1 VRLSDTAL
9 AMISLGFIISF
20 PVVAEIDENNIL
32 CPAYLTP
39 GDNRLN
45 VTNTKGHHGL
55 PDTSKINYAANSL
68 SSETNYDDDLSFQ
81 PDCDEKS
88 FQSGSK
94 SFCSDTQQLTILDQ
108 KNEYLS
114 SNLIE
119 TNSHLLSLYDQMKN
133 LEKRINEKIEKEQ
146 QFLYQVIS
154 RPAIQHVKRTQQ
166 LLTDQAR
173 ISLEIIDIKT
183 NITALQENLQS
194 LSGKLTELERE
205 SSVTTAAS
213 TSVPPMLSASSVS
226 PQINKQTLLVAKCL
240 FPTVV
245 TVAAIVVN
253 MYLYV
258 ITTRKF
264 PI

>member
-1 VRLSDTAL
+1 MLG
-9 AMISLGFIISF
+9 LGFIISF
-20 PVVAEIDENNIL
+20 PVVAEVEENIIL
-32 CPAYLTP
+32 CPAYLPP
-39 GDNRLN
+39 GDNRVN
-45 VTNTKGHHGL
+45 VTNTKAHRGL
-55 PDTSKINYAANSL
+55 PNTSTRNCPENSFNSEAN
-68 SSETNYDDDLSFQ
+68 DDDDDQ
-81 PDCDEKS
+81 S
-88 FQSGSK
+88 FQSECGSK
-94 SFCSDTQQLTILDQ
+94 SFCSDIQQLTILDQ

-119 TNSHLLSLYDQMKN
+119 TNSHLLSLYEQMKS

-154 RPAIQHVKRTQQ
+154 RPAIQHVKKTQQ
-166 LLTDQAR
+166 LLTDQAQ
-173 ISLEIIDIKT
+173 ISLDLLDMKK
-183 NITALQENLQS
+183 NIATLQEDLQL
-194 LSGKLTELERE
+194 LSGKFTELERE
-205 SSVTTAAS
+205 SSVTTTSAS
-213 TSVPPMLSASSVS
+213 TSVPPILSASKVS
-226 PQINKQTLLVAKCL
+226 PQNNKQNLQVAKCL

>member
-1 VRLSDTAL
+1 MISVSQSVS

-20 PVVAEIDENNIL
+20 PVVAEVDENNIL

-39 GDNRLN
+39 GDNRVN
-45 VTNTKGHHGL
+45 VTDTKRHHGL
-55 PDTSKINYAANSL
+55 PNTSKRNCSENSFNSEAAG
-68 SSETNYDDDLSFQ
+68 DDDQ
-81 PDCDEKS
+81 S
-88 FQSGSK
+88 FQSGCGSK
-94 SFCSDTQQLTILDQ
+94 SFCSDVQQLTVLDQ

-119 TNSHLLSLYDQMKN
+119 TNSHLLSLYDQIKS
-133 LEKRINEKIEKEQ
+133 LEKRMNDKIDKEQ

-154 RPAIQHVKRTQQ
+154 RPAIQHVKKTQQ
-166 LLTDQAR
+166 LLTDQAQ
-173 ISLEIIDIKT
+173 ISLDLIDIKK
-183 NITALQENLQS
+183 NIATLQEDLQL
-194 LSGKLTELERE
+194 LSGKFTELERE
-205 SSVTTAAS
+205 NSVTTTAS
-213 TSVPPMLSASSVS
+213 TSIPAILSASQVS
-226 PQINKQTLLVAKCL
+226 PQNNKQNLLVAKCL

>member
-1 VRLSDTAL
+1 MSDIAI
-9 AMISLGFIISF
+9 AMISLGLITSF
-20 PVVAEIDENNIL
+20 PVVAEVEESKIL

-39 GDNRLN
+39 AQPGHNRVN

-55 PDTSKINYAANSL
+55 PNTSKLNCAGNSL
-68 SSETNYDDDLSFQ
+68 NSEDNTDDDQSY
-81 PDCDEKS
+81 
-88 FQSGSK
+88 QSGSQ
-94 SFCSDTQQLTILDQ
+94 SVCSDIQQLTILDQ
-108 KNEYLS
+108 KNDYLS

-119 TNSHLLSLYDQMKN
+119 TNSHLLSLYEQMKS

-154 RPAIQHVKRTQQ
+154 RPAIEHLKKTQQ
-166 LLTDQAR
+166 LLTDQAQM
-173 ISLEIIDIKT
+173 SLDMIDIKRS
-183 NITALQENLQS
+183 ITTLQEDLQM
-194 LSGKLTELERE
+194 LSGKFAELERSRE
-205 SSVTTAAS
+205 SSVIATAS
-213 TSVPPMLSASSVS
+213 TSTPQILSASPVS
-226 PQINKQTLLVAKCL
+226 AQVNKQSLLVAKCL

>member
-1 VRLSDTAL
+1 
-9 AMISLGFIISF
+9 MISLGLITSF
-20 PVVAEIDENNIL
+20 PVVAEVEESKIL
-32 CPAYLTP
+32 CPAYLSPAQP
-39 GDNRLN
+39 GHNRVN

-55 PDTSKINYAANSL
+55 PNTSKLNCAGNSL
-68 SSETNYDDDLSFQ
+68 NSEDNTDDDQSFRSE
-81 PDCDEKS
+81 CDEKS
-88 FQSGSK
+88 FQSGSQ
-94 SFCSDTQQLTILDQ
+94 SFCSDIQQLTILDQ
-108 KNEYLS
+108 KNDYLS

-119 TNSHLLSLYDQMKN
+119 TNSHLLSLYEQMKS

-154 RPAIQHVKRTQQ
+154 RPAIEHLKKTQQ
-166 LLTDQAR
+166 LLTDQAQ
-173 ISLEIIDIKT
+173 ISLDMIDIKRS
-183 NITALQENLQS
+183 ITTLQEDLQM
-194 LSGKLTELERE
+194 LSGKFAELESSRQ
-205 SSVTTAAS
+205 SSVTATAS
-213 TSVPPMLSASSVS
+213 TSAPQILSASPVS
-226 PQINKQTLLVAKCL
+226 AQVNKQSLLVAKCL

>member
-1 VRLSDTAL
+1 
-9 AMISLGFIISF
+9 MISLGLIISF
-20 PVVAEIDENNIL
+20 PVVAEVDENNIW

-39 GDNRLN
+39 SYNGVN

-55 PDTSKINYAANSL
+55 PNTSKLNCSEKSLNSEAN
-68 SSETNYDDDLSFQ
+68 DDDADQSFQ
-81 PDCDEKS
+81 SDCDDNS

-94 SFCSDTQQLTILDQ
+94 SFSSDIQQLTILDQ

-119 TNSHLLSLYDQMKN
+119 TNSHLLSLYEKMKS
-133 LEKRINEKIEKEQ
+133 LEKRMAEKIEKEQ
-146 QFLYQVIS
+146 QFLYQVLS
-154 RPAIQHVKRTQQ
+154 RPAIQHVKKTQQ
-166 LLTDQAR
+166 LLEDQAQ
-173 ISLEIIDIKT
+173 ISLDLIDMKK
-183 NITALQENLQS
+183 NISTLQEDLQ
-194 LSGKLTELERE
+194 LLAGKFEELERE
-205 SSVTTAAS
+205 KSVTTTSAS
-213 TSVPPMLSASSVS
+213 TSIPPILSASQVS
-226 PQINKQTLLVAKCL
+226 PQNQKPNLLVAKCL